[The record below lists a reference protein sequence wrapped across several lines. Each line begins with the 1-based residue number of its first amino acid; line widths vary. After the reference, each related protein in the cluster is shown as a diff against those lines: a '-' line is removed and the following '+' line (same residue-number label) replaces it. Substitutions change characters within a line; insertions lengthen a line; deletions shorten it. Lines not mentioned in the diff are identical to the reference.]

1 MDYLYAPWREEFIL
15 GPKADECI
23 FCKPETRPGIRELIL
38 HRGRRCFI
46 LLNRYPYNSG
56 HLMVIPYR
64 HVARLEALEEAER
77 NELMGLTA
85 LASEVMTDLLKPD
98 GINMGMNLGRAA
110 GAGIDGHLHAHL
122 VPRWVGDT
130 NFMPAIFGTRI
141 ASVDL
146 EKVCERLRAA
156 FQSAAADQSRTQ

>member
-1 MDYLYAPWREEFIL
+1 MDYLYAPWREEYIL
-15 GPKADECI
+15 GSKAGECI
-23 FCKPETRPGIRELIL
+23 FCEVETRAGISELIL
-38 HRGRRCFI
+38 HRGVGCFI

-77 NELMGLTA
+77 NELMALAA
-85 LASEVMTDLLKPD
+85 LASQVMTDLLKPN

-146 EKVCERLRAA
+146 EKVCQRLRTA
-156 FQSAAADQSRTQ
+156 FESAAPDQSRTQ